1 LELCSPIHCSG
12 NLTLSYEITT
22 QGFVNIDCGGS
33 NAHTDDIGLQW
44 TPDSSYLFGQ
54 SAKTS
59 SVNSNK
65 TQYKTVR
72 FFPADDRKYCYTL
85 NVTTGLRYLVRATF
99 LYGNFDNT
107 NVYPK
112 FIISLGATLWDLI
125 IINDARTAVV
135 SEMLV
140 LAPSSSLSVCLLN
153 ASSGVRFISTIEL
166 RQFNGSM
173 YTSYY
178 ETQYFMFLA
187 ARVNFG
193 ALSNASIRYICS

>member
-1 LELCSPIHCSG
+1 MTF
-12 NLTLSYEITT
+12 NNDITSL
-22 QGFVNIDCGGS
+22 GFNNIDCGGT
-33 NAHTDDIGLQW
+33 NTHTDDIGLQW
-44 TPDSSYLFGQ
+44 TPDSNYLFGQ
-54 SAKTS
+54 SANTS
-59 SVNSNK
+59 FVNSNK

-72 FFPADDRKYCYTL
+72 FFPANDRKYCYIL

-125 IINDARTAVV
+125 IINDAHTTVV
-135 SEMLV
+135 SEIVV
-140 LAPSSSLSVCLLN
+140 LAPSPSLSVCILN

-193 ALSNASIRYICS
+193 ASNNASIR